1 MSTSMAMTIPL
12 MIVLALILILPFIVG
27 FFVYRDARQRDMN
40 AILWALVAALAP
52 AFIGLIIYL
61 LVRGNYT
68 NLRCPQCNTPVT
80 EAYVVCPRCG
90 AKLRPSCPNCK
101 APVETDWKVC
111 PRCTT
116 PLPEFQADI
125 QTPVR
130 PKDRT
135 GWKVLLVILLIPVL
149 LILLAIFGLMGL
161 RGSGSVSMQEL
172 SRDEYF
178 AEMEGLSQEETA
190 DKVREWLDG
199 LNQPGTRAAAH
210 ALRYDYYNGSD
221 TEYYFLVYVPGGGD
235 SSHSGLGQS
244 TSIFGTTVKLE
255 LEETGNDG
263 TLFSIMSTAENAP
276 NLKIT
281 LDGKRIPCNVDTV
294 DYNPTVYYIVPQYDE
309 LEPGATDFFMPERI
323 SVVQIVGNSNVGVAE
338 IQDDDVAFDILVGI
352 DSAPYLD
359 LENDIYG
366 NPDGTGGYD
375 FKDGFEIRIEYQ
387 THDELLSHA
396 DMITCLAFEQDGS
409 YYLVDDRPDNG
420 RIIRQIDEAFYHEL
434 ESLFEDQS

>member
-1 MSTSMAMTIPL
+1 MSVVATIP
-12 MIVLALILILPFIVG
+12 MFIVLMLIILLPFIVG
-27 FFVYRDARQRDMN
+27 FFVYRDARQRNMN
-40 AILWALVAALAP
+40 AILWAIVAALAP
-52 AFIGLIIYL
+52 AFIGLIVYL
-61 LVRGNYT
+61 LVRGNYM
-68 NLRCPQCNTPVT
+68 NLRCPQCNTPVMET
-80 EAYVVCPRCG
+80 YVVCPKCG

-101 APVETDWKVC
+101 APVEPDWKVC

-116 PLPEFQADI
+116 PLPEYQADI

-130 PKDRT
+130 AKDRT
-135 GWKVLLVILLIPVL
+135 GWKLLLVILLVPLL

-172 SRDEYF
+172 NRDEYF
-178 AEMEGLSQEETA
+178 AEMESLSQEDAAE
-190 DKVREWLDG
+190 KVQEWLDS
-199 LNQPGTRAAAH
+199 LNQEGTRAH
-210 ALRYDYYNGSD
+210 ALRYDYFNGSN
-221 TEYYFLVYVPGGGD
+221 TEYYFLVYVPGGGN

-263 TLFSIMSTAENAP
+263 TLFSILSTAEKVP

-281 LDGKRIPCNVDTV
+281 LGGERIPCYVDTV
-294 DYNPTVYYIVPQYDE
+294 DFNPTVYYIVPQYDE
-309 LEPGATDFFMPERI
+309 LDPDATDFFMPERI
-323 SVVQIVGNSNVGVAE
+323 SVVQIVGNSNVGVVE

-359 LENDIYG
+359 LEHDIYG
-366 NPDGTGGYD
+366 KPDGTGGYD

-387 THDELLSHA
+387 IHNELLSHA

-409 YYLVDDRPDNG
+409 YYLIDDRPDNG
-420 RIIRQIDEAFYHEL
+420 RIFRQIDEAFYLEL
-434 ESLFEDQS
+434 GSLFEELS

>member
-1 MSTSMAMTIPL
+1 MSVVATIP
-12 MIVLALILILPFIVG
+12 MFIVLMLIILLPFIVG
-27 FFVYRDARQRDMN
+27 FFVYRDARQRNMN
-40 AILWALVAALAP
+40 AILWAIVAALAP
-52 AFIGLIIYL
+52 AFIGLIVYL
-61 LVRGNYT
+61 LVRGNYM
-68 NLRCPQCNTPVT
+68 NLRCPQCNTPVMET
-80 EAYVVCPRCG
+80 YVVCPKCG

-101 APVETDWKVC
+101 ARVEPDWKVC

-116 PLPEFQADI
+116 PLPEYQADI

-130 PKDRT
+130 AKDRT
-135 GWKVLLVILLIPVL
+135 GWKILLVILLVPLL

-172 SRDEYF
+172 NRDEYF
-178 AEMEGLSQEETA
+178 AEMESLSQEDAAE
-190 DKVREWLDG
+190 KVQEWLDS
-199 LNQPGTRAAAH
+199 LNQEGTRAH
-210 ALRYDYYNGSD
+210 ALRYDYFNGSN
-221 TEYYFLVYVPGGGD
+221 TEYYFLVYVPGGGN

-263 TLFSIMSTAENAP
+263 TLFSILSTAEKVP

-281 LDGKRIPCNVDTV
+281 LGGERIPCYVDTV
-294 DYNPTVYYIVPQYDE
+294 DFNPTVYYIVPQYDE
-309 LEPGATDFFMPERI
+309 LDPDATDFFMPERI
-323 SVVQIVGNSNVGVAE
+323 SVVQIVGNSNVGVVE

-359 LENDIYG
+359 LEHDIYG
-366 NPDGTGGYD
+366 KPDGTGGYD

-387 THDELLSHA
+387 IHNELLSHA

-409 YYLVDDRPDNG
+409 YYLIDDRPDNG
-420 RIIRQIDEAFYHEL
+420 RIFRQIDEAFYLEL
-434 ESLFEDQS
+434 GSLFEELS

>member
-1 MSTSMAMTIPL
+1 MSVVATIP
-12 MIVLALILILPFIVG
+12 MFIVLMLIILLPFIVG
-27 FFVYRDARQRDMN
+27 FFVYRDARQRNMN
-40 AILWALVAALAP
+40 AILWAIVAALAP
-52 AFIGLIIYL
+52 AFIGLIVYL
-61 LVRGNYT
+61 LVRGNYM
-68 NLRCPQCNTPVT
+68 NLRCPQCNTPVMET
-80 EAYVVCPRCG
+80 YVVCPKCG

-101 APVETDWKVC
+101 APVEPDWKVC

-116 PLPEFQADI
+116 PLPEYQADI

-130 PKDRT
+130 AKDRT
-135 GWKVLLVILLIPVL
+135 GWKILLVILLVPLL

-172 SRDEYF
+172 NRDEYF
-178 AEMEGLSQEETA
+178 AEMESLSQEDAAE
-190 DKVREWLDG
+190 KVQEWLDS
-199 LNQPGTRAAAH
+199 LNQEGTRAH
-210 ALRYDYYNGSD
+210 ALRYDYFNGSN
-221 TEYYFLVYVPGGGD
+221 TEYYFLVYVPGGGN

-263 TLFSIMSTAENAP
+263 TLFSILSTAEKAP

-281 LDGKRIPCNVDTV
+281 LGGERIPCYVDTV
-294 DYNPTVYYIVPQYDE
+294 DFNPTVYYIVPQYDE
-309 LEPGATDFFMPERI
+309 LDPDATDFFMPERI
-323 SVVQIVGNSNVGVAE
+323 SVVQIVGNSNVGVVE

-359 LENDIYG
+359 LEHDIYG
-366 NPDGTGGYD
+366 KPDGTGGYD

-387 THDELLSHA
+387 IHNELLSHA

-409 YYLVDDRPDNG
+409 YYLIDDRPDNG
-420 RIIRQIDEAFYHEL
+420 RIFRQIDEAFYLEL
-434 ESLFEDQS
+434 GSLFEELS